1 MRRAFFWMG
10 WILLIGLPV
19 AYGVQIWWT
28 QDLPPVEPWKWAV
41 LLGSLLLVY
50 FARNPDDVL
59 RHHVV

>member
-1 MRRAFFWMG
+1 MRRTLFWIG

-19 AYGVQIWWT
+19 TYGAQVWWT
-28 QDLPPVEPWKWAV
+28 QDLPAVEPWKWAL